1 MSLEFGL
8 KVLGVDGNLQ
18 NTKEAVKRNQK
29 LSKQWKA
36 LVTKEA
42 KKKNIEKDF
51 GDVTPQS
58 NLYKTTSK
66 MIFADTDLKAL
77 AIETFTD
84 DNIDDI
90 CLVGLHTCGNLAANS
105 LKQFVRNDDMKLLCN
120 VGCCYHLLYEEF
132 ETDFFNEEIREIDD
146 RDEPGFPMS
155 TYLREKEYKLGRNAR
170 MLGSQCFERV
180 IANKSLPDDSLF
192 YRALFDKLLVEK
204 WRPNETRKVY
214 RLGKIRFKTIE
225 DYLRKGCHKFDIDM
239 DLTTEEIEKLYENHE
254 YERHQINIT
263 YFIRL
268 LMAKAIETL
277 ILLDRYL
284 YLLENGIDK
293 VLLVKIF
300 DPVISP
306 RNYALIAIKK

>member
-1 MSLEFGL
+1 M
-8 KVLGVDGNLQ
+8 LGIDGNLQ
-18 NTKEAVKRNQK
+18 NTKEAERRNQK
-29 LSKQWKA
+29 LSKKWKA

-42 KKKNIEKDF
+42 RKKNIVEI

-58 NLYKTTSK
+58 DLYKTTSK
-66 MIFADTDLKAL
+66 MVFANTDLKSL
-77 AIETFTD
+77 AIETFADIET
-84 DNIDDI
+84 DDI

-105 LKQFVRNDDMKLLCN
+105 LKQFVNYDHVKLVCN

-132 ETDFFNEEIREIDD
+132 ETDFFNDEMRKMDE

-155 TYLREKEYKLGRNAR
+155 KFLRDKGYKLGRNAR
-170 MLGSQCFERV
+170 MLGSQCYERV
-180 IANKSLPDDSLF
+180 IANKSLPDESLF
-192 YRALFDKLLVEK
+192 HRALFEKLLREK
-204 WRPNETRKVY
+204 WRRSDTPAIH

-225 DYLRKGCHKFDIDM
+225 DYLRKGCAKFGIDIDLSSE
-239 DLTTEEIEKLYENHE
+239 DIQKLFDDHE
-254 YERHQINIT
+254 YERHQINLT

-268 LMAKAIETL
+268 LLAKTIETL

-284 YLLENGIDK
+284 FLLESGVDN
-293 VLLVKIF
+293 VFLVKIF